1 MNPFVERYVPLV
13 TFLGETLPE
22 ACEIMLFDLTE
33 KNVPLAAQRNARRTA
48 AEPVRRYLR
57 LALSSK
63 TVVDNGMLTNRA
75 DVMGRERLDKTSI
88 LLIKDEDG
96 QPVGALV
103 LSMDLTAFLPMQAVF
118 QNLLTFNG
126 EELEEIRPRQE
137 EAPPET
143 PTLDTID
150 RMVAEFT
157 ADPERMTI
165 DEKTELI
172 LDLYD
177 EGVFELKGAVARA
190 AFSLNMSQQSIYRYL
205 AKIKRLRG
213 E

>member
-13 TFLGETLPE
+13 TFLGDTVPYT
-22 ACEIMLFDLTE
+22 CEIMLFDLSE
-33 KNVPLAAQRNARRTA
+33 KSYPLAAQRNVRRGA
-48 AEPVRRYLR
+48 PEAVRRYLR
-57 LALSSK
+57 EVLKSR
-63 TVVDNGMLTNRA
+63 TVVGNGMLTNRG

-88 LLIKDEDG
+88 LFIKDEND

-103 LSMDLTAFLPMQAVF
+103 LSMDITAFLPMQAVF

>member
-13 TFLGETLPE
+13 TFLGDTVTYT
-22 ACEIMLFDLTE
+22 CEIMLFDLSE
-33 KNVPLAAQRNARRTA
+33 KNFPLAAQCNAHRGA
-48 AEPVRRYLR
+48 AEAVRRYLR
-57 LALSSK
+57 TALKSQ
-63 TVVDNGMLTNRA
+63 TVVDNGMLTNRN

-205 AKIKRLRG
+205 AKIKRFRG